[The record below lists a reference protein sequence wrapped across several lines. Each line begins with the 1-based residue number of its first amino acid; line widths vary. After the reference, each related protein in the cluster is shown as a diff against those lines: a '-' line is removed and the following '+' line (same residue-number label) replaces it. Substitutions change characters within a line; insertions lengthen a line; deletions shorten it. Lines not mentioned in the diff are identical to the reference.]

1 MRHAYLIIAHKSD
14 YTFQTLLKLIDDERN
29 DIFIHMDKKNQ
40 KYEFEIIKK
49 YVKKSKIYQIKNRN
63 NVVWGDYSQIDT
75 ELILLELATKTNK
88 YDFYHLLS
96 GEDLPLKNQNY
107 IHEFFQ
113 KNKGKEFVRFEKID
127 FSHTE
132 RVFQYH
138 LFQRLIGKPE
148 SHPILYLLNYYFL
161 KLQKIIGIKR
171 NKGIQFQKGAN
182 WFSITDDLARLVV
195 SKKKWIEKIFKFTVC
210 CDEVFLQTIIN
221 QTEFKNRL
229 YHKKYDNDLHSIM
242 RLIDWQRGTPYIFRI
257 DDKDM
262 LRKSDMLFARKFDCN
277 IDKKII
283 DYIAQYISL

>member
-1 MRHAYLIIAHKSD
+1 MKHAYLIIAHKND

-29 DIFIHMDKKNQ
+29 DIFIHMDRKNQ
-40 KYEFEIIKK
+40 KYEFEVIKK

-63 NVVWGDYSQIDT
+63 NVVWGEYSQIDT
-75 ELILLELATKTNK
+75 ELILLELAIKTNK

-138 LFQRLIGKPE
+138 LFQRLIGKSE
-148 SHPILYLLNYYFL
+148 SHPILCSLNYYFL

-171 NKGIQFQKGAN
+171 NKGIQFQKGTN

-195 SKKKWIEKIFKFTVC
+195 SKKEWIKKIFKFTMC

-262 LRKSDMLFARKFDCN
+262 LRKSDMLFARKFDCSV
-277 IDKKII
+277 DKKII